1 MRILYVAL
9 TRAKERLFICATLSK
24 EQEFMEKCEMYA
36 KNPTDFSLS
45 HFTSYAQMIMTA
57 LKSSGESNP
66 CWRLVIPPD
75 TQETGT
81 NDPQKGNDGITVT
94 DIIPD
99 YETCKKAVKEVLSYS
114 YPYSALVTL
123 PAKIAVSKLYPD
135 ILDETE
141 ERSKMPPALTEVP
154 DSIEIEKKA
163 SAAEKGTATHL
174 FLQFC
179 DFDLS
184 EKYGVEKE
192 AQRLFECK
200 YISERVL
207 SEINY
212 SDLNAFFSSPLFAQ
226 MKNAKECRREFRFN
240 VNFPASDFSSVNP
253 PVFEDENIL
262 VQGVVDCLI
271 EDERGI
277 KIIDYKTDRF
287 SEYHMRDREKCRKVL
302 RERHSR
308 QLGYYKKAIESLF
321 SRPVYE
327 ISIYSLC
334 LREEIVL

>member
-1 MRILYVAL
+1 M
-9 TRAKERLFICATLSK
+9 
-24 EQEFMEKCEMYA
+24 
-36 KNPTDFSLS
+36 PTIS
-45 HFTSYAQMIMTA
+45 TKT
-57 LKSSGESNP
+57 
-66 CWRLVIPPD
+66 
-75 TQETGT
+75 
-81 NDPQKGNDGITVT
+81 
-94 DIIPD
+94 
-99 YETCKKAVKEVLSYS
+99 
-114 YPYSALVTL
+114 
-123 PAKIAVSKLYPD
+123 KLYD
-135 ILDETE
+135 ADT
-141 ERSKMPPALTEVP
+141 RR
-154 DSIEIEKKA
+154 IEKKA

-200 YISERVL
+200 YISERFL

-253 PVFEDENIL
+253 PAFEDENIL

-327 ISIYSLC
+327 TSIYSLC
-334 LREEIVL
+334 LGEEIVL